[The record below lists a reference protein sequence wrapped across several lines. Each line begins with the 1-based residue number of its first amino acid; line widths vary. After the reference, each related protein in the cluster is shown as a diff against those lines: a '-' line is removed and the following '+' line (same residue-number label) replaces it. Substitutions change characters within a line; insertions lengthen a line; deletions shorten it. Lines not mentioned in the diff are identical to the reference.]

1 MVFID
6 LSLLLLGFIF
16 LLKGAD
22 LLVDGAGSLAK
33 RFGFSEIVIGLTV
46 VSFGTSA
53 PELVVN
59 MLSSATG
66 NTELALGNIIGSNI
80 ANTLLVLGVAAVIF
94 PLAVRRNTVRTEIP
108 LALLASFAVLFLAN
122 DVLIDKAV
130 VSSVT
135 RVDGLV
141 LLLLFSIFLYY
152 TYGISKQREGPDN
165 PDIKRRSWKYSI
177 WLTTLGILGLTAG
190 AKWIVT
196 SAESL
201 AVGLGISQAVIGLS
215 ILALGT
221 SVPELATSA
230 VAAWRHSSDIAIGN
244 IVGSNIFNLLFVLA
258 ITSIINPLPLTSGLN
273 IDMLV
278 MIGASLLLFFVVF
291 NGVRQKV
298 GRREGGVFLAAYV
311 MYILTLM
318 FR

>member
-1 MVFID
+1 MVFVD
-6 LSLLLLGFIF
+6 LSILLLGFIF
-16 LLKGAD
+16 LIKGAD

-33 RFGFSEIVIGLTV
+33 RFGISEMVIGLTV

-59 MLSSATG
+59 MLSAAEGS
-66 NTELALGNIIGSNI
+66 TELALGNIIGSNI

-94 PLAVRRNTVRTEIP
+94 PLAVRRNTVQTEIP

-122 DVLIDKAV
+122 DVLIDKVA

-135 RVDGLV
+135 RIDGLV

-152 TYGISKQREGPDN
+152 TYGIRKEKGGPDN
-165 PDIKRRSWKYSI
+165 PDIKRRPWKYSI
-177 WLTTLGILGLTAG
+177 GLIVLGMLGLTAG
-190 AKWIVT
+190 GQWIVS

-201 AVGLGISQAVIGLS
+201 ALGLGLSQAVIGLS
-215 ILALGT
+215 ILAIGT

-230 VAAWRHSSDIAIGN
+230 VAAWRHNSDIAIGN

-258 ITSIINPLPLTSGLN
+258 LTAIISPLPLTSGLN

-278 MIGASLLLFFVVF
+278 MIGASLMLFFVLY
-291 NGVRQKV
+291 NGDRQRV
-298 GRREGGVFLAAYV
+298 ARREGIVFLIAYAV
-311 MYILTLM
+311 YLLTLF